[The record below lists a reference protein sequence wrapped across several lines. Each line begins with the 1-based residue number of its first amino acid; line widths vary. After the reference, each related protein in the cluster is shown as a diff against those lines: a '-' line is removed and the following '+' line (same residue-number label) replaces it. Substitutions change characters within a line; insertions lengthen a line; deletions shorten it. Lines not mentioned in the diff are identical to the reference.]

1 MDEIAEKG
9 LAAHWKYKGI
19 KAENSLDAWMA
30 NVRDILEAAE
40 TGPMDLMKN
49 LRMDVYDKEVFAFTP
64 KGDLYRL
71 PLGATLLD
79 FAFNIHTGLGSKCT
93 GGKVNGKNQKLN
105 YKLQSGD
112 TVEIFTSQSQ
122 MPKRDWL
129 NYVVTSKARNRI
141 RVALKEMD
149 KRSSELGREML
160 QRRFKNR
167 KLELDEGMLSRTVR
181 KMGYKTVTDFY
192 SAIADDSLDINQV
205 VDTYVSL
212 DIKARADE
220 SARVSAAEY
229 VMQPVADDDGR
240 PNDSDILVIGN
251 DIKGINYRLS
261 KCCNP
266 IFGDDVFGFVSSE
279 GVIKIHRSDCPN
291 AANIRRK
298 YPYRLIRTRW
308 SGKLGSQFGATLR
321 VVGHDDIGIVTNITS
336 IINKE
341 KQVTL
346 RNISIDSHDGLFQGF
361 VVVGVNDTSTLD
373 ALIRKLKTVKGVKDV
388 SR

>member
-1 MDEIAEKG
+1 M
-9 LAAHWKYKGI
+9 
-19 KAENSLDAWMA
+19 
-30 NVRDILEAAE
+30 
-40 TGPMDLMKN
+40 
-49 LRMDVYDKEVFAFTP
+49 
-64 KGDLYRL
+64 
-71 PLGATLLD
+71 
-79 FAFNIHTGLGSKCT
+79 
-93 GGKVNGKNQKLN
+93 
-105 YKLQSGD
+105 
-112 TVEIFTSQSQ
+112 
-122 MPKRDWL
+122 
-129 NYVVTSKARNRI
+129 
-141 RVALKEMD
+141 ALKEMD

-308 SGKLGSQFGATLR
+308 SGNSAVSSEPHCVWWAT
-321 VVGHDDIGIVTNITS
+321 TT
-336 IINKE
+336 
-341 KQVTL
+341 
-346 RNISIDSHDGLFQGF
+346 
-361 VVVGVNDTSTLD
+361 
-373 ALIRKLKTVKGVKDV
+373 
-388 SR
+388 